1 MDDQPE
7 GIHLRV
13 INTHA
18 NKHSKKMTA
27 STPLHD
33 PDLLEVLATIASIR
47 TTALSL
53 LDHHDTLPTSAAEKP
68 AALEQQKQQA
78 ELLAHIASLR
88 GLHRRAVLSVRGT
101 RQVVAEGRGEVDRLS
116 LQLQNLVYEQRHLR
130 GEIAA
135 CEGYECVASPYPVL
149 PC

>member
-1 MDDQPE
+1 
-7 GIHLRV
+7 
-13 INTHA
+13 
-18 NKHSKKMTA
+18 MTA

-33 PDLLEVLATIASIR
+33 PDLLEVLTTIASIR

-53 LDHHDTLPTSAAEKP
+53 LDYHDTLPTSTADGASRKP

-78 ELLAHIASLR
+78 ELLAHVASLR

-135 CEGYECVASPYPVL
+135 CEGYECVASSPVL
-149 PC
+149 LDCVLTTFL